1 MGKGAYMSLVIFGYG
16 YSARHF
22 VEHYGKHFEPITATV
37 RDPQRAQKLSTPNC
51 KVIAFGGEM
60 DAALLPA
67 LQQARFLLIS
77 APPHLSGDPVL
88 EKLADEIGALKN
100 LERIVYLSTIGVYG
114 DHQCAWIDENALL
127 KPSNE
132 RSRWRLAAEEEW
144 QAMGR
149 ELDVP
154 TDVLRLAGIY
164 GPGQNALTQL
174 KAGTARRII
183 KKDQVFNRIHV
194 EDIARSIKACF
205 ESEEQG
211 GVWNVCDDEPSPPQ
225 DVVSFA
231 AQLMGVPPPPELDFE
246 TADLSPMA
254 RSFYSE
260 CKRCSNRA
268 LKEKLGVELAFP
280 TYREALRALFEAGD
294 GK

>member
-1 MGKGAYMSLVIFGYG
+1 MGKGALMSLVIFGYG
-16 YSARHF
+16 YSARYF
-22 VEHYGKHFEPITATV
+22 VQHYGKDFAPITATV
-37 RDPQRAQKLSTPNC
+37 REPNRAQQLSTPKC
-51 KVIAFGGEM
+51 KVIAFGDTT

-77 APPHLSGDPVL
+77 APPHLTGDPVL
-88 EKLADEIGALKN
+88 EKLAEEICGLTN

-114 DHQCAWIDENALL
+114 DYQGAWIDESALL
-127 KPSNE
+127 KPDNE

-144 QAMGR
+144 QAIGR
-149 ELDVP
+149 QLNVP
-154 TDVLRLAGIY
+154 THVLRLAGIY
-164 GPGQNALTQL
+164 GPGQNALTQI
-174 KAGTARRII
+174 KAGTARRIV

-194 EDIARSIKACF
+194 EDIARSIKACL
-205 ESEEQG
+205 ETEEAG
-211 GVWNVCDDEPSPPQ
+211 AVWNVCDDEPSPPQ
-225 DVVSFA
+225 DVLTFA
-231 AQLMGVPPPPELDFE
+231 ADLLGRPPPPEINFE

-280 TYREALRALFEAGD
+280 TYREGLQVLLETGD

>member
-1 MGKGAYMSLVIFGYG
+1 MGKGAGMSLLIFGYG

-22 VEHYGKHFEPITATV
+22 TKHYGEVFAPITATV
-37 RDPQRAQKLSTPNC
+37 RDAQRAEKLTTPNC
-51 KVIAFGGEM
+51 KVIAFGEEM
-60 DAALLPA
+60 DATLLPI

-77 APPHLSGDPVL
+77 TPPHATGDPVL
-88 EKLADEIGALKN
+88 EKLAEQIGALKN

-114 DHQCAWIDENALL
+114 DYQCAWIDEGALC

-132 RSRWRLAAEEEW
+132 RSRWRLAAEQEW

-149 ELDVP
+149 ELNVP

-174 KAGTARRII
+174 KAGTARRIVKQGQI
-183 KKDQVFNRIHV
+183 FNRIHV
-194 EDIARSIKACF
+194 EDIARSIKACL
-205 ESEEQG
+205 ESDEPG
-211 GVWNVCDDEPSPPQ
+211 SVWNVCDDEPSPPQ
-225 DVVSFA
+225 DVITFA
-231 AQLMGVPPPPELDFE
+231 AELMGVQPPPELDFD

-268 LKEKLGVELAFP
+268 LKEKLGVELAYP
-280 TYREALRALFEAGD
+280 SYREALQALFAAGD